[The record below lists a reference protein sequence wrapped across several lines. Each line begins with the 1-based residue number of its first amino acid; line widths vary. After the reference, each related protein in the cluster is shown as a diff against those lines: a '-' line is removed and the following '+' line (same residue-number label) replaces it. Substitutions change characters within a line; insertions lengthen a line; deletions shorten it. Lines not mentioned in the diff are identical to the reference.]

1 MVANYQEAQFLYS
14 MCETER
20 SEQEIALQVAQAGLQ
35 LAKRK
40 FQYAQKKFQYARKR
54 LTNVEF
60 RLGRARYMI
69 KKGGFSD
76 ILRQKSYGN
85 MRLQPASVLRT
96 CIPSDYFILLTTNIM
111 SDNHLITI
119 PEAEVPIPFRA
130 FTLRLD

>member
-1 MVANYQEAQFLYS
+1 MYS

-40 FQYAQKKFQYARKR
+40 FQYAQKR